1 MLYYILE
8 IFFLFTIIVSHF
20 VHYSKKK
27 NEPIGTTKKC
37 ALRTNPNFIFLF
49 TTQKKRY
56 GKQGPMKLIG
66 ASVLPYAIDPQHN
79 QVFFLLG
86 SERHLPRWQDSG
98 KFSDF
103 GGSVKYKEETSTNC
117 AAREF
122 FEETCCV
129 VPWGETD
136 EPILQSFEPIQNALE
151 NEEYTMCLRTDIDRA
166 RMYYTYVKQIPFRPN
181 IPRFASHITNNL
193 LRIRNIVK
201 ANGKYTFEKN
211 DTCINHPAIRK
222 NELGECVGV
231 SRDYIEKQQLLWI
244 SISHAKMLLDGTLPE
259 NRSDRYR
266 KTPQFRPGF
275 HERFRVVVD
284 AFFKSIVRLKDSIKI
299 CVRDKQNDNHEQYN
313 TSAKPGPSKH
323 VQPDHRKCPT
333 VGRPRSK
340 YTNSKIPSATSGG
353 QKQPGNSIETSSAT
367 ICRHPPCPPKS
378 AVQVQSTNVPDIGS
392 LQLH

>member
-1 MLYYILE
+1 MRVTHKHLIS
-8 IFFLFTIIVSHF
+8 FFCLLH
-20 VHYSKKK
+20 KKDT
-27 NEPIGTTKKC
+27 E
-37 ALRTNPNFIFLF
+37 
-49 TTQKKRY
+49 
-56 GKQGPMKLIG
+56 KQGPMKLIG

-103 GGSVKYKEETSTNC
+103 GGSVKYKEETETRT

-136 EPILQSFEPIQNALE
+136 EPILQSFEPIQKALE
-151 NEEYTMCLRTDIDRA
+151 NEEYTMCLRTDIDSA
-166 RMYYTYVKQIPFRPN
+166 RIYYTYVKQIPFRPN

-211 DTCINHPAIRK
+211 DACINHPAIRK

-299 CVRDKQNDNHEQYN
+299 CVHDKQNDNHEQYKRAS
-313 TSAKPGPSKH
+313 TKPSPSKH
-323 VQPDHRKCPT
+323 VQPDHRECPT
-333 VGRPRSK
+333 VGKPGSK
-340 YTNSKIPSATSGG
+340 YTNSKIPAATSGG
-353 QKQPGNSIETSSAT
+353 QEQPGNSTETPSAT
-367 ICRHPPCPPKS
+367 ICRHPPCSPKS
-378 AVQVQSTNVPDIGS
+378 TMPVQSTNVPDIGS